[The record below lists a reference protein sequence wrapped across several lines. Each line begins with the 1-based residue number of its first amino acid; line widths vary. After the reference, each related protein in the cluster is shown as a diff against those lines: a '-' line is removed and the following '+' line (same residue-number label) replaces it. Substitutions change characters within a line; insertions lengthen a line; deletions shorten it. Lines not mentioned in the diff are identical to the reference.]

1 MGRNITWNKKQFCWK
16 ILEIINEKN
25 IEWNMR
31 GVEKFGKCLQGKQKS
46 FKVSLATFWSS
57 NAEVLKT
64 ILRLGMW
71 YDSCHIVSYEC
82 DCVYERSAFNKN
94 VLWRPVCSSDNFLI
108 IQAMQRF
115 KTILGFSLHCKF
127 KSSIWEGCLSAT
139 SGCDEWDLG

>member
-1 MGRNITWNKKQFCWK
+1 
-16 ILEIINEKN
+16 
-25 IEWNMR
+25 MR

-82 DCVYERSAFNKN
+82 DCVCERSAFNKN
-94 VLWRPVCSSDNFLI
+94 VLWRRDVCLTTFWSSKQCRGSKQSWGSVYTVNL
-108 IQAMQRF
+108 
-115 KTILGFSLHCKF
+115 SLPSEKDALVPQVDVMDG
-127 KSSIWEGCLSAT
+127 IWDRMGI
-139 SGCDEWDLG
+139 SGLMWGIEQPTV